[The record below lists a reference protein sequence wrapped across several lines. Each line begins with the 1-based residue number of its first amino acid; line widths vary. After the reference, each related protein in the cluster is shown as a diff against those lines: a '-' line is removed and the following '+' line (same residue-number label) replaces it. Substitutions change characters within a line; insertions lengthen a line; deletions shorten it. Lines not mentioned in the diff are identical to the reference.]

1 VRDGSGQTSKRERC
15 HRQGLLAGLGS
26 LVHRRAWYITCFEQ
40 RPTGE
45 LGYIIMNAL
54 RTSCSWIAG
63 FFCFVSISIASASSE
78 PSPSALLPC
87 EALTDCRNM
96 LITARRYEKKQQNH
110 SALQL
115 YVSAYKEYLDPRIYF
130 YIGRIQSKQKKY
142 KEAMDSLLVYIDSH
156 LDEKTCSLMKNARAL
171 HSDAARR
178 ERRSARAVQPIQ
190 PVQSVQ
196 TARAVQPVQTVQAA
210 RAVQSV
216 QTARAV
222 RSVVAV
228 GRFSEQFRVARR
240 PRWLGPHPR
249 DGEGA
254 GK

>member
-1 VRDGSGQTSKRERC
+1 
-15 HRQGLLAGLGS
+15 
-26 LVHRRAWYITCFEQ
+26 
-40 RPTGE
+40 
-45 LGYIIMNAL
+45 
-54 RTSCSWIAG
+54 
-63 FFCFVSISIASASSE
+63 
-78 PSPSALLPC
+78 
-87 EALTDCRNM
+87 M

-190 PVQSVQ
+190 PIQPIQPLQTVQTVQ
-196 TARAVQPVQTVQAA
+196 TARAVQAA
-210 RAVQSV
+210 RAV

>member
-1 VRDGSGQTSKRERC
+1 
-15 HRQGLLAGLGS
+15 
-26 LVHRRAWYITCFEQ
+26 
-40 RPTGE
+40 
-45 LGYIIMNAL
+45 MNAL

-178 ERRSARAVQPIQ
+178 ERRAARAVQPL
-190 PVQSVQ
+190 Q
-196 TARAVQPVQTVQAA
+196 TAQTVQAA
-210 RAVQSV
+210 RAVQPIQTP

>member
-1 VRDGSGQTSKRERC
+1 
-15 HRQGLLAGLGS
+15 
-26 LVHRRAWYITCFEQ
+26 
-40 RPTGE
+40 
-45 LGYIIMNAL
+45 
-54 RTSCSWIAG
+54 
-63 FFCFVSISIASASSE
+63 
-78 PSPSALLPC
+78 
-87 EALTDCRNM
+87 M

-110 SALQL
+110 SALRL

-178 ERRSARAVQPIQ
+178 ERRAARAVQPIQ
-190 PVQSVQ
+190 
-196 TARAVQPVQTVQAA
+196 THL
-210 RAVQSV
+210 
-216 QTARAV
+216 TARAV

>member
-1 VRDGSGQTSKRERC
+1 
-15 HRQGLLAGLGS
+15 
-26 LVHRRAWYITCFEQ
+26 
-40 RPTGE
+40 
-45 LGYIIMNAL
+45 MNAL

-190 PVQSVQ
+190 PI
-196 TARAVQPVQTVQAA
+196 QPLQPIQPVQAA

>member
-1 VRDGSGQTSKRERC
+1 
-15 HRQGLLAGLGS
+15 
-26 LVHRRAWYITCFEQ
+26 
-40 RPTGE
+40 
-45 LGYIIMNAL
+45 MNAL
-54 RTSCSWIAG
+54 RISCSWIAG

-110 SALQL
+110 SALRL

-178 ERRSARAVQPIQ
+178 ERRAARAVQPL
-190 PVQSVQ
+190 Q
-196 TARAVQPVQTVQAA
+196 TAQTVQAA
-210 RAVQSV
+210 RAVQPIQTP

>member
-1 VRDGSGQTSKRERC
+1 
-15 HRQGLLAGLGS
+15 
-26 LVHRRAWYITCFEQ
+26 
-40 RPTGE
+40 
-45 LGYIIMNAL
+45 
-54 RTSCSWIAG
+54 
-63 FFCFVSISIASASSE
+63 
-78 PSPSALLPC
+78 
-87 EALTDCRNM
+87 M

-110 SALQL
+110 SALRL

-178 ERRSARAVQPIQ
+178 ERRAARAVQPL
-190 PVQSVQ
+190 Q
-196 TARAVQPVQTVQAA
+196 TAQTVQAA
-210 RAVQSV
+210 RAVQPIQTP

>member
-1 VRDGSGQTSKRERC
+1 
-15 HRQGLLAGLGS
+15 
-26 LVHRRAWYITCFEQ
+26 
-40 RPTGE
+40 
-45 LGYIIMNAL
+45 
-54 RTSCSWIAG
+54 
-63 FFCFVSISIASASSE
+63 
-78 PSPSALLPC
+78 
-87 EALTDCRNM
+87 M

-178 ERRSARAVQPIQ
+178 ERRAARAVQPL
-190 PVQSVQ
+190 Q
-196 TARAVQPVQTVQAA
+196 TAQTVQAA
-210 RAVQSV
+210 RAVQPIQTPQTARAV
-216 QTARAV
+216 QPIQTPQTARAV

>member
-1 VRDGSGQTSKRERC
+1 
-15 HRQGLLAGLGS
+15 
-26 LVHRRAWYITCFEQ
+26 
-40 RPTGE
+40 
-45 LGYIIMNAL
+45 
-54 RTSCSWIAG
+54 
-63 FFCFVSISIASASSE
+63 
-78 PSPSALLPC
+78 
-87 EALTDCRNM
+87 M

-178 ERRSARAVQPIQ
+178 ERRAVQ
-190 PVQSVQ
+190 S
-196 TARAVQPVQTVQAA
+196 VQPVQTAQPIQS
-210 RAVQSV
+210 VQSV
-216 QTARAV
+216 QPARAV

>member
-1 VRDGSGQTSKRERC
+1 
-15 HRQGLLAGLGS
+15 
-26 LVHRRAWYITCFEQ
+26 
-40 RPTGE
+40 
-45 LGYIIMNAL
+45 MNAL

-190 PVQSVQ
+190 PIQPLQ
-196 TARAVQPVQTVQAA
+196 TAQTVQAA
-210 RAVQSV
+210 RAVQPI
-216 QTARAV
+216 QTPQPARAV

>member
-1 VRDGSGQTSKRERC
+1 
-15 HRQGLLAGLGS
+15 
-26 LVHRRAWYITCFEQ
+26 
-40 RPTGE
+40 
-45 LGYIIMNAL
+45 
-54 RTSCSWIAG
+54 
-63 FFCFVSISIASASSE
+63 
-78 PSPSALLPC
+78 
-87 EALTDCRNM
+87 M

-178 ERRSARAVQPIQ
+178 ERRAVQ
-190 PVQSVQ
+190 S
-196 TARAVQPVQTVQAA
+196 VQPVQTAQSIQS
-210 RAVQSV
+210 VQSV
-216 QTARAV
+216 QPARAV

>member
-1 VRDGSGQTSKRERC
+1 
-15 HRQGLLAGLGS
+15 
-26 LVHRRAWYITCFEQ
+26 
-40 RPTGE
+40 
-45 LGYIIMNAL
+45 
-54 RTSCSWIAG
+54 
-63 FFCFVSISIASASSE
+63 
-78 PSPSALLPC
+78 
-87 EALTDCRNM
+87 M

-178 ERRSARAVQPIQ
+178 ERRAVQPVQPAQPIQ
-190 PVQSVQ
+190 PI
-196 TARAVQPVQTVQAA
+196 QPLQTVQAA

>member
-1 VRDGSGQTSKRERC
+1 
-15 HRQGLLAGLGS
+15 
-26 LVHRRAWYITCFEQ
+26 
-40 RPTGE
+40 
-45 LGYIIMNAL
+45 MNAL

-110 SALQL
+110 SALRL

-178 ERRSARAVQPIQ
+178 ERRAARAVQPL
-190 PVQSVQ
+190 Q
-196 TARAVQPVQTVQAA
+196 TAQTVQAA
-210 RAVQSV
+210 RAVQPI
-216 QTARAV
+216 QTPLTARAV

>member
-1 VRDGSGQTSKRERC
+1 
-15 HRQGLLAGLGS
+15 
-26 LVHRRAWYITCFEQ
+26 
-40 RPTGE
+40 
-45 LGYIIMNAL
+45 MNAL

-110 SALQL
+110 SALRL

-178 ERRSARAVQPIQ
+178 ERR
-190 PVQSVQ
+190 
-196 TARAVQPVQTVQAA
+196 TARAVQPLQTAQTVQPIQPLQTAQTAQTVQAA
-210 RAVQSV
+210 RAVQPIQTP

>member
-1 VRDGSGQTSKRERC
+1 
-15 HRQGLLAGLGS
+15 
-26 LVHRRAWYITCFEQ
+26 
-40 RPTGE
+40 
-45 LGYIIMNAL
+45 
-54 RTSCSWIAG
+54 
-63 FFCFVSISIASASSE
+63 
-78 PSPSALLPC
+78 
-87 EALTDCRNM
+87 M

-178 ERRSARAVQPIQ
+178 ERRSARAVQPL
-190 PVQSVQ
+190 Q
-196 TARAVQPVQTVQAA
+196 TAQTVQAA
-210 RAVQSV
+210 RAVQPIQTP